1 MVTSSIRFL
10 PSFLIHELVHKSFSL
25 WLVLC
30 FREHVGQVRVG
41 RDVCRLITVLE
52 QCETFS
58 DGPRGPSRETSK
70 NPRRRESL
78 CMLDP
83 IVACRLI
90 ERGLRS
96 LHGGADVKSNQS
108 IQ

>member
-1 MVTSSIRFL
+1 M
-10 PSFLIHELVHKSFSL
+10 HELVQKTFSL

-41 RDVCRLITVLE
+41 LDVCRLVTALE
-52 QCETFS
+52 QCGTYS

-70 NPRRRESL
+70 TRVGGKHF

-83 IVACRLI
+83 IVACWLI
-90 ERGLRS
+90 ERGLIS